1 MWAGWCDGG
10 KERKRKKKEGG
21 MVGWSVKA
29 LKRRTQVTTGKAKA
43 SFFPNRRGNQ
53 VRSREKIPVF
63 GEQDD

>member
-1 MWAGWCDGG
+1 
-10 KERKRKKKEGG
+10 

-43 SFFPNRRGNQ
+43 SFSQQSGNQ
-53 VRSREKIPVF
+53 VRSQEEIPVF